1 MQKRSSRRHFTFYG
15 PKIISTRKRFD
26 DDATETRCITFETKM
41 QKLSQHIPLQLPI
54 TFEQEAFVSRDK
66 LLLWRFDRFRGVQ
79 AREQELRDLSPR
91 LGQIGASLT
100 AVTPNQE
107 WLDKLVDFLQR
118 LEDDRK
124 NDGPK
129 GLIKRAIQE
138 VCKDQRFAH
147 HRVTVKVVADAVN
160 ELIRHSGYDAEEITP
175 RKVGGILR
183 SLGIRP
189 KEENSGNTIDPHEAR
204 ELLSG
209 R

>member
-107 WLDKLVDFLQR
+107 WLGKLGDFLQR
-118 LEDDRK
+118 RGGGTK
-124 NDGPK
+124 NDGAK
-129 GLIKRAIQE
+129 GLVKR
-138 VCKDQRFAH
+138 
-147 HRVTVKVVADAVN
+147 
-160 ELIRHSGYDAEEITP
+160 
-175 RKVGGILR
+175 
-183 SLGIRP
+183 
-189 KEENSGNTIDPHEAR
+189 GNHEAG
-204 ELLSG
+204 ED
-209 R
+209 